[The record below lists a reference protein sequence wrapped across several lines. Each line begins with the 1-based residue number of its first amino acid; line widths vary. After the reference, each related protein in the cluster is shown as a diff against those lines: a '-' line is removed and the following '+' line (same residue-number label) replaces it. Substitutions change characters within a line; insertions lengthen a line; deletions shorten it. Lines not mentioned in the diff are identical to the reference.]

1 MQVITRNDEEEPL
14 NLNKITD
21 RIKKLCYNL
30 SDEIDP
36 AKLTIQIT
44 SQIKDRIRTSEI
56 DELSCLVCL
65 QQITDHPDFGVLAAR
80 ISINNHHKDNQLKF
94 HEFIEKAYNNTD
106 ILGNRAPLVSEEL
119 VEIAQTNKDKI
130 IEWIDYE
137 RDYNLNCFGF
147 KTLQRAY
154 LLRTADNKYM
164 ERPGDMFMRVAIGIH
179 GWDNDGLD
187 AKETYEYMSRG
198 YFTHATPTLF
208 NAGTQ
213 SPQMSSCFLMGL
225 EDSVEGIYNGL
236 KDAAHIS
243 KHSGGIGIHIHDI
256 RSRNSYIRKT
266 GGRSSGI
273 LPMLKVFNETARYIN
288 QGGKRNGSF
297 AMYLEPHHP
306 DIFEFLDAK
315 RPQGSEEAKAR
326 DLFFAMWISDLFME
340 RVKNDSNWTLFCPD
354 TCPRLSDVWGDE
366 YRTLYEQYES
376 ENLGVKTI
384 KARDLW
390 EQIIT
395 TQIET
400 GGPYMLY
407 KDSVNKKSNQK
418 NVGTIKSSNLCCVT
432 GDTMILTDNG
442 HIKISELQGKTANVW
457 NGETFSESSV
467 FKTHDNAEIIDV
479 KFSDGMTLNC
489 TRNHKFVLHNPLNSN
504 ENVIKYAEDLKPGDK
519 LVKCSFPV
527 IDNIKDTIDYPYTNG
542 YFAGRGEY
550 LDLTENTYDSS
561 EAKRKRSNVEEKKP
575 CISFRYYHRHP
586 LSLIDNFEGCI
597 PSNYKHYK
605 ILILDSDKTLPRNFI
620 PKNCSLQ
627 CKLDWFAGY
636 CDANGE
642 IANKNGCQTLQLYS
656 DSPKFLADIK
666 LMLQT
671 CGVNANIAV
680 DCIENSG
687 EPILYEQNSRV
698 FGSDTLHYLTLSSF
712 DMHFLINLGLRFKKL
727 NVNGYMPTRNY
738 VKYISVQNV
747 FETKKYAETFCFNEP
762 EKHMGIFNGIYSHN
776 CEITEYSDTEEY
788 AVCNLASI
796 ALPKLVKENGDF
808 DFDLLQ
814 KITKILVGNLNKIID
829 KNYYPLEKCKKSN
842 LRHRPIGLGVQ
853 GLADAFVKMGLP
865 FDSMGAK
872 LLNKHIFQTIYYAS
886 VEASADL
893 ASIHGSYETF
903 ENSPSNQGQFQFD
916 MWNVEPDNDLGLDWE
931 TLREKMKAGMRN
943 SLLVAPMPTAS
954 TSQILGC
961 NECFEPYTSNIYTR
975 RTLAGEFTVINQVLI
990 RELIKLKMWN
1000 EKMKSRII
1008 IHEGSIQN
1016 INCIPDRLKDLFKTA
1031 WEIKQKCIL
1040 DMAIERGPYICQ
1052 SQSLNVFVKT
1062 PTFAILNSLHTYGFE
1077 NGLKTGTYYIHSRP
1091 ASKAQNFTIDP
1102 NVEKEILMEDQ
1113 KGICEFCSG

>member
-1 MQVITRNDEEEPL
+1 MQVTTRNNEEEPL

-21 RIKKLCYNL
+21 RIKTLCYNL
-30 SDEIDP
+30 SDKIDP

-44 SQIKDRIRTSEI
+44 SQIRDKIKTSEI

-65 QQITDHPDFGVLAAR
+65 QQITDHPDFGILAAR

-94 HEFIEKAYNNTD
+94 DEFVEKAYNNTD
-106 ILGNRAPLVSEEL
+106 ILGNKAPLVSEEL
-119 VEIAQTNKDKI
+119 LEIVQNNKDQI
-130 IEWIDYE
+130 NEWIDYD

-179 GWDNDGLD
+179 GWDNNGLA
-187 AKETYEYMSRG
+187 AKETYDYMSRG

-225 EDSVEGIYNGL
+225 EDSVEGIYSGL

-243 KHSGGIGIHIHDI
+243 KHSGGIGIHIQDI
-256 RSRNSYIRKT
+256 RSKNSYIRKT
-266 GGRSSGI
+266 GGHSSGI

-297 AMYLEPHHP
+297 AMYIEPHHP
-306 DIFEFLDAK
+306 DVFEFLEAK

-326 DLFFAMWISDLFME
+326 DLFFAMWISDLFMD
-340 RVKNDSNWTLFCPD
+340 RVKSDGNWSLFCPD
-354 TCPRLSDVWGDE
+354 TCPGLSNLWGDE
-366 YRTLYEQYES
+366 YKRLYEIYEKD
-376 ENLGVKTI
+376 NLAVKTI

-418 NVGTIKSSNLCCVT
+418 NIGTIKSSNLCCVT
-432 GDTMILTDNG
+432 GDTVILTENG
-442 HIKISELQGKTANVW
+442 QVKISELEGKTANVW
-457 NGETFSESSV
+457 NGEKFSESEV
-467 FKTHDNAEIIDV
+467 FKTNENAEIINV

-489 TRNHKFVLHNPLNSN
+489 TRNHKFVLYNSLNPS
-504 ENVIKYAEDLKPGDK
+504 ENIIKHAEELKSGDK
-519 LVKCSFPV
+519 LIKCKFPI
-527 IDNIKDTIDYPYTNG
+527 IDNVKNTIDYPYTNG
-542 YFAGRGEY
+542 YFAARGEY
-550 LDLTENTYDSS
+550 IDLEETEYDNSNS
-561 EAKRKRSNVEEKKP
+561 KRKRNNINCKTP
-575 CISFRYYHRHP
+575 CISFRFQYRQP
-586 LSLIDNFEGCI
+586 SKLIHSFEGCI
-597 PSNYKHYK
+597 PIKYKHYTV
-605 ILILDSDKTLPRNFI
+605 LTLDNQKTLPKKYI
-620 PKNCSLQ
+620 PQNCSLM
-627 CKLDWFAGY
+627 CKLEWFAGF
-636 CDANGE
+636 CDANAE
-642 IANKNGCQTLQLYS
+642 IVNKNGCEVLQLYC
-656 DSPKFLADIK
+656 DTPKFLADIK

-671 CGVNANIAV
+671 CGVNANIV
-680 DCIENSG
+680 TENIGIVG
-687 EPILYEQNSRV
+687 EPLLYEQNINIYGNDVIHFLSM
-698 FGSDTLHYLTLSSF
+698 SSF
-712 DMHFLINLGLRFKKL
+712 DIHNLINIGMKFRKL
-727 NVNGYMPTRNY
+727 KVTGYMPTRNY

-747 FETKKYAETFCFNEP
+747 FETKKFAETFCFNEP

-796 ALPKLVKENGDF
+796 ALPKLVKENKDF

-814 KITKILVGNLNKIID
+814 KITKMLVNNLNKIID

-842 LRHRPIGLGVQ
+842 LRHRPIGIGVQ
-853 GLADAFVKMGLP
+853 GLADTFIKMGLP
-865 FDSMGAK
+865 FDSMGAA
-872 LLNKHIFQTIYYAS
+872 LLNKHIFQSIYYAA
-886 VEASADL
+886 VEASSEL
-893 ASIHGSYETF
+893 AEIHGSYDTF
-903 ENSPSNQGQFQFD
+903 ENSPSNLGQFQFD
-916 MWNVEPDNDLGLDWE
+916 MWNIEPDNDLNLDWE
-931 TLREKMKAGMRN
+931 SLREKMKRGMRN

-961 NECFEPYTSNIYTR
+961 NECFEPYTSNLYIR
-975 RTLAGEFTVINQVLI
+975 RTLAGEFTVINEALI
-990 RELIKLKMWN
+990 RELIKLNMWN
-1000 EKMKSRII
+1000 EKMKSRIM
-1008 IHEGSIQN
+1008 IHEGSIQD
-1016 INCIPDRLKDLFKTA
+1016 INCIPDRIKDLFKTA

-1040 DMAIERGPYICQ
+1040 DMAIQRGPYICQ
-1052 SQSLNVFVKT
+1052 SQSMNVFVKT
-1062 PTFAILNSLHTYGFE
+1062 PTFGILNNIHTYGFE
-1077 NGLKTGTYYIHSRP
+1077 NGLKTGTYYIHSKP

-1102 NVEKEILMEDQ
+1102 DLEKEIILEDQ

>member
-1 MQVITRNDEEEPL
+1 MQVITRNDQEEPL

-21 RIKKLCYNL
+21 RIKTLCYNL
-30 SDEIDP
+30 SDKIDP

-44 SQIKDRIRTSEI
+44 SQIKDKIKTSEI

-65 QQITDHPDFGVLAAR
+65 QQITDHPDFGILAAR

-94 HEFIEKAYNNTD
+94 DEFVEKAYNNTD

-119 VEIAQTNKDKI
+119 VEIVQNNKDQI
-130 IEWIDYE
+130 NEWIDYN

-179 GWDNDGLD
+179 GWDNNGLA
-187 AKETYEYMSRG
+187 AKETYDYMSKG

-266 GGRSSGI
+266 GGRSSGV

-306 DIFEFLDAK
+306 DIFEFLEAK

-340 RVKNDSNWTLFCPD
+340 RVKNDENWSLFCPD
-354 TCPRLSDVWGDE
+354 TCPNLSNTWGDE
-366 YRTLYEQYES
+366 YKALYESYERD
-376 ENLGVKTI
+376 NLAVKTI

-418 NVGTIKSSNLCCVT
+418 NIGTIKSSNLCCVT
-432 GDTMILTDNG
+432 GDTVILTDNG
-442 HIKISELQGKTANVW
+442 QIKISELEGKTANVW
-457 NGETFSESSV
+457 NGEKFSESTV
-467 FKTHDNAEIIDV
+467 FKTNDSAEIINV

-489 TRNHKFVLHNPLNSN
+489 TKNHKFVLHNSLNPS
-504 ENVIKYAEDLKPGDK
+504 ENIIKYAEDLKSGDK
-519 LVKCSFPV
+519 LIKCKFPI
-527 IDNIKDTIDYPYTNG
+527 IDNIKNSIDYPYTNG
-542 YFAGRGEY
+542 YFAARGEY
-550 LDLTENTYDSS
+550 IDLDESEYENNNS
-561 EAKRKRSNVEEKKP
+561 KRKRNNTGRKTP
-575 CISFRYYHRHP
+575 CISFRYQYRQP
-586 LSLIDNFEGCI
+586 LKFADNFEGCI
-597 PSNYKHYK
+597 QTKYKHYTV
-605 ILILDSDKTLPRNFI
+605 LALDQEKTLPKNYI
-620 PKNCSLQ
+620 PQNCSLM
-627 CKLDWFAGY
+627 CKLEWFAGF
-636 CDANGE
+636 CDANAE
-642 IANKNGCQTLQLYS
+642 IVNKNGCEVLQLYC
-656 DSPKFLADIK
+656 DTPKFLADIK

-671 CGVNANIAV
+671 CGVNANIV
-680 DCIENSG
+680 TENIGMVG
-687 EPILYEQNSRV
+687 EPLLYEQNIDIYGNDV
-698 FGSDTLHYLTLSSF
+698 IHYLSLSSF
-712 DMHFLINLGLRFKKL
+712 DIHNLINIGLTFRKL
-727 NVNGYMPTRNY
+727 RVTGYMPTRNY

-747 FETKKYAETFCFNEP
+747 FETKKFAETFCFNEP

-796 ALPKLVKENGDF
+796 ALPKLVKENKDF

-814 KITKILVGNLNKIID
+814 QITKILVNNLNKIID

-853 GLADAFVKMGLP
+853 GLADTFIKMGLP
-865 FDSMGAK
+865 FDSMGAA
-872 LLNKHIFQTIYYAS
+872 LLNKHIFQTIYYAA
-886 VEASADL
+886 VEASSEL
-893 ASIHGSYETF
+893 AEIDGSYDTF
-903 ENSPSNQGQFQFD
+903 ENSPSNLGQFQFD
-916 MWNVEPDNDLGLDWE
+916 MWDIEPDNDLNLDWE
-931 TLREKMKAGMRN
+931 SLREKMKKGMRN

-961 NECFEPYTSNIYTR
+961 NECFEPYTSNLYTR
-975 RTLAGEFTVINQVLI
+975 RTLAGEFTVINEALI
-990 RELIKLKMWN
+990 RELIKLNMWN
-1000 EKMKSRII
+1000 EKMKSRIM
-1008 IHEGSIQN
+1008 IHEGSIQD
-1016 INCIPDRLKDLFKTA
+1016 INCIPDRIKDLFKTA

-1040 DMAIERGPYICQ
+1040 DMAIQRGPYICQ
-1052 SQSLNVFVKT
+1052 SQSMNVFVKT
-1062 PTFAILNSLHTYGFE
+1062 PTFGILNNIHTYGFE
-1077 NGLKTGTYYIHSRP
+1077 NGLKTGTYYIHSKP

-1102 NVEKEILMEDQ
+1102 DLEKEIILEDQ

>member
-21 RIKKLCYNL
+21 RIKTLCYNL
-30 SDEIDP
+30 SDKIDP

-44 SQIKDRIRTSEI
+44 SQIKDKIKTSEI

-65 QQITDHPDFGVLAAR
+65 QQITDHPDFGILAAR

-94 HEFIEKAYNNTD
+94 DEFVEKAYNNTD
-106 ILGNRAPLVSEEL
+106 ILGNKAPLVSEEL
-119 VEIAQTNKDKI
+119 LEIVQNNKDQI
-130 IEWIDYE
+130 NEWIDYD

-179 GWDNDGLD
+179 GWDNNGLA
-187 AKETYEYMSRG
+187 AKETYDYMSRG

-243 KHSGGIGIHIHDI
+243 KHSGGIGIHIQDI

-297 AMYLEPHHP
+297 AMYIEPHHP
-306 DIFEFLDAK
+306 DVFEFLEAK
-315 RPQGSEEAKAR
+315 RPQGSEEAKAK

-340 RVKNDSNWTLFCPD
+340 RVKSDENWSLFCPD
-354 TCPRLSDVWGDE
+354 TCPGLSNLWGEE
-366 YRTLYEQYES
+366 YKRLYEIYEKD
-376 ENLGVKTI
+376 NLAVKTI

-418 NVGTIKSSNLCCVT
+418 NIGTIKSSNLCCVT
-432 GDTMILTDNG
+432 GDTLILTENG
-442 HIKISELQGKTANVW
+442 HVKISELEGKTANVW
-457 NGETFSESSV
+457 NGEKFSESEV
-467 FKTHDNAEIIDV
+467 FKTNENAEIINV

-489 TRNHKFVLHNPLNSN
+489 TRNHKFVLYNSLNPS
-504 ENVIKYAEDLKPGDK
+504 ENIIKHAEELKSGDK
-519 LVKCSFPV
+519 LIKCKFPI
-527 IDNIKDTIDYPYTNG
+527 IDNVKNTIDYPYTNG
-542 YFAGRGEY
+542 YFAARGEY
-550 LDLTENTYDSS
+550 IDLEETEYDNSNS
-561 EAKRKRSNVEEKKP
+561 KRKRNNINCKTP
-575 CISFRYYHRHP
+575 CISFRFQYKQTSKFIH
-586 LSLIDNFEGCI
+586 SFEGCTPI
-597 PSNYKHYK
+597 KYKHYT
-605 ILILDSDKTLPRNFI
+605 ILTLDNQKTLPKKYI
-620 PKNCSLQ
+620 PQNCSLM
-627 CKLDWFAGY
+627 CKLEWFAGF
-636 CDANGE
+636 CDANAE
-642 IANKNGCQTLQLYS
+642 IVNKNGCEVLQLYCIT
-656 DSPKFLADIK
+656 PKFLADIK

-671 CGVNANIAV
+671 CGVNANIV
-680 DCIENSG
+680 TENIGMVG
-687 EPILYEQNSRV
+687 EPLLYEQNINSYGNDV
-698 FGSDTLHYLTLSSF
+698 IYFLSMSSF
-712 DMHFLINLGLRFKKL
+712 DIHNLINIGLKFRKL
-727 NVNGYMPTRNY
+727 KVTGYMPTRNY

-747 FETKKYAETFCFNEP
+747 FETKKFAETFCFNEP

-796 ALPKLVKENGDF
+796 ALPKLVKENKDF

-814 KITKILVGNLNKIID
+814 QITKILVNNLNKIID

-842 LRHRPIGLGVQ
+842 LRHRPMGIGVQ
-853 GLADAFVKMGLP
+853 GLADTFIKMGLP
-865 FDSMGAK
+865 FDSMGAA
-872 LLNKHIFQTIYYAS
+872 LLNKHIFQSIYYAA
-886 VEASADL
+886 VEASSEL
-893 ASIHGSYETF
+893 AEIDGSYDTF
-903 ENSPSNQGQFQFD
+903 ENSPSNLGQFQFD
-916 MWNVEPDNDLGLDWE
+916 MWNIEPDNDLNLDWE
-931 TLREKMKAGMRN
+931 SLREKMKRGMRN

-961 NECFEPYTSNIYTR
+961 NECFEPYTSNLYIR
-975 RTLAGEFTVINQVLI
+975 RTLAGEFTVINEALI
-990 RELIKLKMWN
+990 RELIKLNMWN
-1000 EKMKSRII
+1000 EKMKSRIM
-1008 IHEGSIQN
+1008 IHEGSIQD
-1016 INCIPDRLKDLFKTA
+1016 INCIPDRIKDLFKTA

-1040 DMAIERGPYICQ
+1040 DMAIQRGPYICQ
-1052 SQSLNVFVKT
+1052 SQSMNVFVKT
-1062 PTFAILNSLHTYGFE
+1062 PTFGILNNIHTYGFE
-1077 NGLKTGTYYIHSRP
+1077 NGLKTGTYYIHSKP

-1102 NVEKEILMEDQ
+1102 DLEKEIILEDQ